1 MTTPTPTKPAVP
13 AAPASAAKPGTPV
26 PPPAAGAAPAVGI
39 TPDGKIG
46 LKPEG
51 DAKSETKTDAK
62 PAKPEMSV
70 ADIDGGFIL
79 TAELATVSAPVR
91 ARNDKQRAMDKKV
104 KELHA
109 LWIKASKPSTW
120 DAMVK
125 GGAVA
130 TYFVEPDKSADLHKL
145 ITRAVSFHGLRSRM
159 GTAFKVTEAHVA
171 KFKLP
176 AEYLGREAISFAILD
191 KRPRATSDGK
201 SASAIIADK
210 QGAAQK

>member
-13 AAPASAAKPGTPV
+13 NAPASADKPATPVQSPAPASADGKLVMQADGKMAVAKP
-26 PPPAAGAAPAVGI
+26 
-39 TPDGKIG
+39 
-46 LKPEG
+46 
-51 DAKSETKTDAK
+51 DAK

-109 LWIKASKPSTW
+109 LWIKANKPSTW

-159 GTAFKVTEAHVA
+159 GTAFKVTESHVA

-176 AEYLGREAISFAILD
+176 AEYLGREAISFAVLD

-201 SASAIIADK
+201 PASEILK
-210 QGAAQK
+210 K